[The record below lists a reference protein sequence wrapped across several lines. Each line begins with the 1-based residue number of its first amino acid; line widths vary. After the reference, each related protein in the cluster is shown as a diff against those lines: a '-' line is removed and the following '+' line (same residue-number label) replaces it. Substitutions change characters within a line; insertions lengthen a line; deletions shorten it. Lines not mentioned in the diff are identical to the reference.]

1 MRVYH
6 ADELYSV
13 VSNSVVIA
21 IISWFVGQM
30 FIEVMNI
37 AVSTII
43 QCFLADE
50 EMFGNEGSLYVPDEL
65 DEFLAR
71 LDGQVEFD
79 GEDAEDDLVYMKS
92 TQEQPPSDSMG

>member
-1 MRVYH
+1 
-6 ADELYSV
+6 
-13 VSNSVVIA
+13 
-21 IISWFVGQM
+21 
-30 FIEVMNI
+30 MNT

-71 LDGQVEFD
+71 LDNQLGYDPEVMD
-79 GEDAEDDLVYMKS
+79 VKS
-92 TQEQPPSDSMG
+92 SQSMQQSGSMG